1 MNAFRLALLALMLSP
16 FAAALT
22 ACDEPTARPDATV
35 DADAETDAP
44 PEIFAPPTRW
54 SDDAILVQLIADQT
68 LSGDLADGAVIDLSW
83 ADQPT
88 VNCWTFSDRHRFA
101 GPHVFYALAV
111 PLAKTKRVLLTLTP
125 DPGVDASSGPFRTS
139 RAPRTGSSRWP
150 PPRASPPVATPCA
163 SRCSPFSDAGTLA
176 LATRVSS
183 RAQARRRCSRRRLHD
198 RCVRLATS
206 ADFCQRGP
214 SVAGVAGAS
223 NRQPV
228 ARRGGR

>member
-125 DPGVDASSGPFRTS
+125 APGVDANLY
-139 RAPRTGSSRWP
+139 AI
-150 PPRASPPVATPCA
+150 
-163 SRCSPFSDAGTLA
+163 
-176 LATRVSS
+176 
-183 RAQARRRCSRRRLHD
+183 AQATDAFYLPPDLPSARGCSRSDTAPAGGAEQWTLQNITGAQNWLFA
-198 RCVRLATS
+198 VA
-206 ADFCQRGP
+206 AP
-214 SVAGVAGAS
+214 AGVAS
-223 NRQPV
+223 
-228 ARRGGR
+228 GGYTLRVEVLPL